1 MATQDS
7 NLIDSTRGTE
17 ARFGGMRGY
26 ALAGTCV
33 ALAFV
38 LRLLLD
44 PLWGDRLP
52 YVSFFLT
59 LLVVMRLAGPGPVAA
74 AAVLGIALGTWF
86 FVVPRHSFAI
96 SNPVD
101 QVNSAIFVLVSS
113 VLVSISIRERR
124 AQAREL
130 AAREQLVRTGRELA
144 RLAAIVESSD
154 DAIIGKDLEGTILSW
169 NAGAQRLYGYPPE
182 EVIGKSI
189 TILQSTEALD
199 ETSRFLERVRKG
211 EPVHH
216 FETTRRTRDGLVVPV
231 SITISP
237 VRDASGT
244 IVGIST
250 IGRDISK
257 TKKAEAE
264 RERLVTDLQT
274 ALAKVKTLRGL
285 LPICSSCKK
294 IRDDKGYWNQI
305 ELYIRERSDA
315 SFTHGICPDCAE
327 RLYGDMLNAAPPQI

>member
-26 ALAGTCV
+26 ALAGICV
-33 ALAFV
+33 SLAFV

-86 FVVPRHSFAI
+86 FVAPRHSFAI

-130 AAREQLVRTGRELA
+130 AAREQLARTGRELA

-189 TILQSTEALD
+189 AILQSTETLD

-216 FETTRRTRDGLVVPV
+216 FETTRRTRDGRVVPV
-231 SITISP
+231 SLTISP

-244 IVGIST
+244 IVGVST

-264 RERLVTDLQT
+264 RERLVADLQT

-327 RLYGDMLNAAPPQI
+327 RLYGDVLNAAPPQI